1 MADFLKK
8 YEQFPVAFKL
18 LGAIGLVAFSGY
30 IAWDEF
36 VVPKLAVLDEKI
48 AEQTKIEDELKILN
62 KDFVS
67 PVTLDEELAVA
78 NREFKRLVELL
89 PQDASVDRVLND
101 FASLAR
107 VTGTEIREFVPSAEL
122 TLTPAAG
129 QGVVVPPPGTQQNNN
144 QNNQNNPNNKQQE
157 GKAIVELEDSNAI
170 GLQMKMFGSF
180 PAVVS
185 FIDMAMTLPRVV
197 RIQDF
202 EIVNPDKELKLTQKP
217 KLTFTGLFYAFYQK
231 PGSIAAVPAESPQP
245 EKTKSPTAAIGKPL
259 INLNEMIDGNYSA
272 KPLGGGKK

>member
-18 LGAIGLVAFSGY
+18 LGAIGIVAFSGY
-30 IAWDEF
+30 MAWEEF
-36 VVPKLAVLDEKI
+36 SVPKIAILEEKI
-48 AEQTKIEDELKILN
+48 SELQKIEDELKILN
-62 KDFVS
+62 RDFVS

-122 TLTPAAG
+122 TLTAMTP
-129 QGVVVPPPGTQQNNN
+129 QGVPIPPPPVIQPQN
-144 QNNQNNPNNKQQE
+144 NNPNNQQN
-157 GKAIVELEDSNAI
+157 KAVVELEDSNAI
-170 GLQMKMFGSF
+170 GLQMKMFGTF
-180 PAVVS
+180 PAIVS
-185 FIDMAMTLPRVV
+185 FLDMAMTLPRVV

-202 EIVNPDKELKLTQKP
+202 EIVNTDKDLKLTQKP
-217 KLTFTGLFYAFYQK
+217 KLTFTGLFHAYYQK
-231 PGSIAAVPAESPQP
+231 PGSIAPVPAENIQP
-245 EKTKSPTAAIGKPL
+245 EKSKSPTAAIGKPM
-259 INLNEMIDGNYSA
+259 IDLNEVIDGTYSA
-272 KPLGGGKK
+272 KPLDGGKK